1 MVRDLRGPGLLGC
14 FLCEQKALKKSLE
27 KLRFLRTFLNYKGV
41 WLRYGLRIS
50 GLSSMQGTSLPLR
63 GNDRPGSPQLPGCLA
78 ALGTRVWQ
86 GGCEFA
92 ECTVRPRAPCTAVPL

>member
-27 KLRFLRTFLNYKGV
+27 KLRFLRTFLNYEGV
-41 WLRYGLRIS
+41 WLRYDLRIS
-50 GLSSMQGTSLPLR
+50 GLSSVQGTSLPLR
-63 GNDRPGSPQLPGCLA
+63 GNDRPGSLRLPGCLA